1 MMSDNETL
9 ADLWLEHPELFPIQF
24 DNDMVDTDSVSSL
37 DTECVAIDLPS
48 KLRTYKPEE
57 RCSTVSSF
65 LVLFELCENFQ
76 VFTKVVEEQSEVFLF
91 DSKDFSDFRV
101 KLRKI
106 QKASIRMAKKSLGVL
121 FTPSLPSLAID
132 LIFEHIFRV
141 SAEDNQKPLEDIV
154 KFEEHNEAA
163 KRILKRTYSKLS
175 SLYVDLRNFK
185 HAAWCDRHSDEDH
198 APTVKREEFSSKL
211 KKFKLEGFWRR

>member
-1 MMSDNETL
+1 MMSDDETL
-9 ADLWLEHPELFPIQF
+9 ADLMLDHPELFPGVF
-24 DNDMVDTDSVSSL
+24 GPYGNL
-37 DTECVAIDLPS
+37 LAETECVAIDLPS
-48 KLRTYKPEE
+48 KLRNYKPEE
-57 RCSTVSSF
+57 KCASVSSF

-76 VFTKVVEEQSEVFLF
+76 VFTKVVEGYSEVFLF
-91 DSKDFSDFRV
+91 NSEDFSDFRV

-106 QKASIRMAKKSLGVL
+106 QKGCIRMAKNSLGVL
-121 FTPSLPSLAID
+121 FTSSIPSRAID
-132 LIFEHIFRV
+132 LIFEHIFQV
-141 SAEDNQKPLEDIV
+141 SDEENRKPLEDIV

-198 APTVKREEFSSKL
+198 APTVKREQFSYKL
-211 KKFKLEGFWRR
+211 NKFKLEGFWRR

>member
-1 MMSDNETL
+1 MMSDDETL
-9 ADLWLEHPELFPIQF
+9 ADLWLEHPELFPDF
-24 DNDMVDTDSVSSL
+24 MGNEMVDTD
-37 DTECVAIDLPS
+37 CVAIDLPS
-48 KLRTYKPEE
+48 KLRTYRPEE
-57 RCSTVSSF
+57 KCSTVSSF

-76 VFTKVVEEQSEVFLF
+76 VYTKVVEGYSEVFLF
-91 DSKDFSDFRV
+91 NSEDFSDFRV

-106 QKASIRMAKKSLGVL
+106 QKECIRIAKKSLGVL
-121 FTPSLPSLAID
+121 FTPSLPSSAID

-141 SAEDNQKPLEDIV
+141 SAEDNRKPLEGVV

-185 HAAWCDRHSDEDH
+185 HAAYCDRHTDEDH
-198 APTVKREEFSSKL
+198 APTVKREEFSRKL

>member
-1 MMSDNETL
+1 MGLVMSDDETL
-9 ADLWLEHPELFPIQF
+9 ADLWCEHPELFPHYEIEPMY
-24 DNDMVDTDSVSSL
+24 NDMVDTD
-37 DTECVAIDLPS
+37 CVAIDLPS
-48 KLRTYKPEE
+48 KLTTYKPEDN
-57 RCSTVSSF
+57 CSTVTSF

-106 QKASIRMAKKSLGVL
+106 QKACIRMAKKSLGAL
-121 FTPSLPSLAID
+121 FTTSLPSLAID
-132 LIFEHIFRV
+132 LIFEHIFQV
-141 SAEDNQKPLEDIV
+141 SAEDNRKPLEDIV

-163 KRILKRTYSKLS
+163 KSILKRTYSKLS

-185 HAAWCDRHSDEDH
+185 HVAYCDRHDDEDH
-198 APTVKREEFSSKL
+198 NPEEEREEFSCKL

>member
-1 MMSDNETL
+1 MSDDETL
-9 ADLWLEHPELFPIQF
+9 ADLMLDHPELFPGMF
-24 DNDMVDTDSVSSL
+24 GPYGNL
-37 DTECVAIDLPS
+37 LAETECVAIDLPS

-57 RCSTVSSF
+57 KSSSVSSF

-76 VFTKVVEEQSEVFLF
+76 VFTKVVEGYSEVFLF
-91 DSKDFSDFRV
+91 DSEDFSNFRV

-106 QKASIRMAKKSLGVL
+106 QKVCVKMAKMSLGVL
-121 FTPSLPSLAID
+121 LPPSLPSLALDI
-132 LIFEHIFRV
+132 IFEHIFRV

-163 KRILKRTYSKLS
+163 KRILKRTYTKLT

-185 HAAWCDRHSDEDH
+185 HVAYCDRHLEEDH
-198 APTVKREEFSSKL
+198 IPREELEDFSRKL
-211 KKFKLEGFWRR
+211 KKFKIEGFWRH